1 MPSEETI
8 ITTARRL
15 IESTSSWKQ
24 GKTYHKIVK
33 TYHCP
38 KGPDDGAPW
47 HCRVSEHAPTE
58 ATFDQLWAKLGN
70 DKAINEK
77 ESVQTGVTSMPCQAH
92 AICTC

>member
-33 TYHCP
+33 TYHRP

-70 DKAINEK
+70 DKAINEE
-77 ESVQTGVTSMPCQAH
+77 ESVQTGMSRRR
-92 AICTC
+92 